1 MPAKKPSQPWRLV
14 LTTPSVPVYT
24 KHRSKPA
31 AYRAV
36 DDEKERVA
44 AGLSNVVR
52 IAVDQWDVD
61 GQRWVR
67 YENVW
72 DKADARLATDSTA
85 EK

>member
-1 MPAKKPSQPWRLV
+1 MPKKPSQPWRLV

-36 DDEKERVA
+36 EEEKERIS
-44 AGLSNVVR
+44 AGLSNVAR
-52 IAVDQWDVD
+52 IAVDKWDAD
-61 GQRWVR
+61 NQCWAR
-67 YENVW
+67 YEDVW
-72 DKADARLATDSTA
+72 DKTSARLAADRAT